1 MERFTIL
8 LPKEADWA
16 TMCYRIWDNQLEC
29 EVGSAT
35 TREQADQ
42 MIALR
47 ISAVKE

>member
-16 TMCYRIWDNQLEC
+16 TMCYRIWDNKLEC

-42 MIALR
+42 MITLR
-47 ISAVKE
+47 LSAVKE